1 MFCDEHGTPGG
12 HCRLDDR
19 CPMRKACGQL
29 VIEKFGRIGVDMRY
43 PALESRPVW
52 PAASVDEVVTWT
64 GGTRADGEFGGH
76 LAGPD
81 EQDWNSPED
90 AVYDEPRL
98 RAGDRAGPYAAR
110 LPPFNPRTEIR
121 HRCKVYRFGASWH
134 WKCCEVRC
142 RGGKAG
148 SLTAA
153 YGRALEHCEAQGEE
167 D

>member
-29 VIEKFGRIGVDMRY
+29 VIEKFGAIGVDMRY

-52 PAASVDEVVTWT
+52 PAASVKDVVTWT
-64 GGTRADGEFGGH
+64 GGTRADGSFDGH

-81 EQDWNSPED
+81 EPGAHPAEWLASYESL
-90 AVYDEPRL
+90 PR
-98 RAGDRAGPYAAR
+98 A
-110 LPPFNPRTEIR
+110 PFNPRAEIR

-134 WKCCEVRC
+134 WKCYEARC

-153 YGRALEHCEAQGEE
+153 YGRALEHCEHQGEE

>member
-29 VIEKFGRIGVDMRY
+29 VIEKFGAVGVDMRY

-52 PAASVDEVVTWT
+52 PAASGQDVVTWT
-64 GGTRADGEFGGH
+64 GGSQADGSFDGH
-76 LAGPD
+76 LMG
-81 EQDWNSPED
+81 PED
-90 AVYDEPRL
+90 DEDEDS
-98 RAGDRAGPYAAR
+98 GYGPEPSVLDPAAWG
-110 LPPFNPRTEIR
+110 LPAFNPRTEIR

-134 WKCCEVRC
+134 WKCYEPRC

-153 YGRALEHCEAQGEE
+153 FERALEHCEHQGEE